1 MSVMIGP
8 QSLRSAEDG
17 VIQLRTVEIERT
29 AIAPQSVQRG
39 QFGQRPSAD
48 RRAMVIAVKM
58 AIESAAMI
66 RPLVGRGPFT

>member
-8 QSLRSAEDG
+8 QSLRSAKDG

-29 AIAPQSVQRG
+29 AIAHQAVQFG

-48 RRAMVIAVKM
+48 RRAMAIAVKM

-66 RPLVGRGPFT
+66 RPRVGRGPST